1 MDLHG
6 KKVLVMGA
14 GISGIAVAKVAK
26 RLGADVTLSDAK
38 SADQLGSVPGVLAEN
53 GIRLI
58 AGEQREELLTG
69 LHLIITSP
77 GISINHPLLK
87 LAAQQGIEVI
97 SEVELA
103 FRLTR
108 APFVAITGTNGKTTT
123 TTLTGEMLKNAA
135 KNVVVGGNIGIAL
148 SEAVYNLAEDAIVV
162 AEISS
167 FQLEGV
173 HDFRPHACAILNLTP
188 DHIDRH
194 GTVQVYQEMKE
205 RVFARQTIGDYV
217 VLNYDDPVVRDM
229 AQRAPSQVIYFSGTQ
244 TLSTGA
250 YIKNGNIVLTLNGQ
264 TETVCPVEAMGIRGG
279 HNVQNA
285 LAACALVKVC
295 GVSVEVMADTLRRFK
310 GVEHRLE
317 YVTELD
323 GVKYYNDSKATNP
336 ESAIVALQAF
346 SEPVILIAGGYDK
359 GTDLSAF
366 MAEIKVHVR
375 ELILL
380 GQAADR
386 FAAAAEEHDIQSVHR
401 VATFAEAVA
410 LAAKLARSGE
420 SVVLSPAC
428 ASYDMFNN
436 YEERGRAFK
445 QMVSALRR

>member
-1 MDLHG
+1 MMDLRK
-6 KKVLVMGA
+6 KKVLVLGA
-14 GISGIAVAKVAK
+14 GISGVAVAKITK
-26 RLGADVTLSDAK
+26 GLGADVTLSDTK
-38 SADQLGSVPGVLAEN
+38 SAERLGTVPEVLARN
-53 GIRLI
+53 NIKLI
-58 AGEQREELLTG
+58 CGEQKEELLAG
-69 LHLIITSP
+69 VNLVIPSP
-77 GISINHPLLK
+77 GVSIKHSLIQRAK
-87 LAAQQGIEVI
+87 EKGIEVI

-123 TTLTGEMLKNAA
+123 TTLTGEILKNAG
-135 KNVVVGGNIGIAL
+135 KNVALGGNIGIAL

-173 HDFRPHACAILNLTP
+173 HLFRPRACAILNLSP

-194 GTVQVYQEMKE
+194 GTMHVYQEMKE
-205 RVFARQTIGDYV
+205 RIFARQTKEDYV
-217 VLNYDDPVVRDM
+217 ILNFDDPIVRAM
-229 AQRAPSQVIYFSGTQ
+229 AQRAPSRVVFFSNTQ
-244 TLSTGA
+244 ILAEGA
-250 YIKNGNIVLTLNGQ
+250 YVQDGNIVLSFGGK
-264 TETVCPVEAMGIRGG
+264 TERVCPVEEMGIRGG

-285 LAACALVKVC
+285 LAACALAKVC
-295 GVSVEVMADTLRRFK
+295 DVSTTDMADTLRRFK

-317 YVTELD
+317 FVEEIN

-346 SEPVILIAGGYDK
+346 SKPVILIAGGYDK
-359 GTDLSAF
+359 GTDLSSF
-366 MAEIKVHVR
+366 MAEVKTHVR

-386 FAAAAEEHDIQSVHR
+386 FAAAARDFPATHR
-401 VATFAEAVA
+401 VSTFADAVT
-410 LAAKLARSGE
+410 LATKLARSGE

-436 YEERGRAFK
+436 YEERGKAFK
-445 QMVSALRR
+445 QLVLALRR

>member
-1 MDLHG
+1 MELRG
-6 KKVLVMGA
+6 RKVLVMGA
-14 GISGIAVAKVAK
+14 GTSGVAVAKVTK
-26 RLGADVTLSDAK
+26 MLGAEVTLSDTKA
-38 SADQLGSVPGVLAEN
+38 AEQLGAVPEILARN
-53 GIRLI
+53 NIRLVT
-58 AGEQREELLTG
+58 GEQREELLTG
-69 LHLIITSP
+69 VQLIITSP
-77 GISINHPLLK
+77 GVSINHPLLRQ
-87 LAAQQGIEVI
+87 AVAQQIEVI

-123 TTLTGEMLKNAA
+123 TTLTAEILKNAG
-135 KNVVVGGNIGIAL
+135 KNVALGGNIGIAL

-173 HDFRPHACAILNLTP
+173 RDFRPHACAILNITP

-194 GTVQVYQEMKE
+194 GTVEGYQAMKK
-205 RVFARQTIGDYV
+205 RIFAKQTATDYV
-217 VLNYDDPVVRDM
+217 VLNYDDPVVRAM
-229 AQRAPSQVIYFSGTQ
+229 AQQTSSQVIFFSNTHILAEGAYVKDGMITLSFSG
-244 TLSTGA
+244 
-250 YIKNGNIVLTLNGQ
+250 K
-264 TETVCPVEAMGIRGG
+264 TETVCPVEEMGIRGK
-279 HNVQNA
+279 HNVHNA
-285 LAACALVKVC
+285 LAACALAKIC
-295 GVSVEVMADTLRRFK
+295 GISVAAMAATLRSFE

-317 YVTELD
+317 YVTEINN
-323 GVKYYNDSKATNP
+323 VKYYNDSKATNP

-359 GTDLSAF
+359 GTDLSSF
-366 MAEIKVHVR
+366 MTEVKSHVR

-380 GQAADR
+380 GPAADR
-386 FAAAAEEHDIQSVHR
+386 FAAAAGAHDIQAIHR
-401 VATFAEAVA
+401 VLTFDAAVA
-410 LAAKLARSGE
+410 LAAKLARPAE

-445 QMVSALRR
+445 QLVLALRR

>member
-1 MDLHG
+1 MDLTG

-14 GISGIAVAKVAK
+14 GISGVAVAKIAK
-26 RLGADVTLSDAK
+26 KLGAVVSISDTK
-38 SADQLGSVPGVLAEN
+38 SAAQLSSISETLVNNGIQLVSGEQTEQLLTDVQMIIPSPGV
-53 GIRLI
+53 
-58 AGEQREELLTG
+58 
-69 LHLIITSP
+69 
-77 GISINHPLLK
+77 SINHPLLQQA
-87 LAAQQGIEVI
+87 LIQGIEVI

-108 APFVAITGTNGKTTT
+108 AAFVAITGTNGKTTT
-123 TTLTGEMLKNAA
+123 TTLTGEILKKAGR
-135 KNVVVGGNIGIAL
+135 NVALGGNIGIAL

-173 HDFRPHACAILNLTP
+173 HTFRPHACAILNLTP

-194 GTVQVYQEMKE
+194 GTVEVYQKMKE
-205 RVFARQTIGDYV
+205 RIFARQTKDDYL
-217 VLNYDDPVVRDM
+217 VLNYDDPVVRAM
-229 AQRAPSQVIYFSGTQ
+229 AQHAPSQVIFFSNTQ
-244 TLSTGA
+244 DLSEGA
-250 YIKNGNIVLTLNGQ
+250 YVKNGNIVLSLGAK
-264 TETVCPVEAMGIRGG
+264 TEIVCPVEEMGIRGG

-285 LAACALVKVC
+285 LAACALAKVC
-295 GVSVEVMADTLRRFK
+295 GISVDVMAETLRHFT

-317 YVTELD
+317 YVAEIN

-336 ESAIVALQAF
+336 ESSVVALQAF
-346 SEPVILIAGGYDK
+346 REPVVLIAGGYDK
-359 GTDLSAF
+359 GTDLSFF
-366 MAEIKVHVR
+366 MEEIKTHVR

-386 FAAAAEEHDIQSVHR
+386 FAAAAGAHNIKSVHR
-401 VATFAEAVA
+401 VQTFADSVI

-428 ASYDMFNN
+428 ASYDMFTN
-436 YEERGRAFK
+436 YEERGRVFK
-445 QMVSALRR
+445 QQVLALRR

>member
-14 GISGIAVAKVAK
+14 GISGVAVAKIAQ

-38 SADQLGSVPGVLAEN
+38 PAEQLGAAPGVLAQHN
-53 GIRLI
+53 IRLVT
-58 AGEQREELLTG
+58 GEQREELLTG
-69 LHLIITSP
+69 VHLVIPSP
-77 GISINHPLLK
+77 GISINHPLLRQ
-87 LAAQQGIEVI
+87 AASKNIEII

-103 FRLTR
+103 FRMTR
-108 APFVAITGTNGKTTT
+108 APFIAITGTNGKTTT
-123 TTLTGEMLKNAA
+123 TALTYEILKKSGRQA
-135 KNVVVGGNIGIAL
+135 VLGGNIGIAL

-173 HDFRPHACAILNLTP
+173 HCFRPHACAVLNLTP

-194 GTVQVYQEMKE
+194 GTMQVYQAMKE
-205 RVFARQTIGDYV
+205 RIFARQTKDDYV
-217 VLNYDDPVVRDM
+217 ILNYDDSIVRAM
-229 AQRAPSQVIYFSGTQ
+229 ANQAPSQAVFFSNIRE
-244 TLSTGA
+244 LSEGA
-250 YIKNGNIVLTLNGQ
+250 FVKNGQIVLSFGGK
-264 TETVCPVEAMGIRGG
+264 TENICPVEEMGIRGG

-285 LAACALVKVC
+285 LAACALAKVC
-295 GVSVEVMADTLRRFK
+295 GVSGAVMAETLRHFR

-317 YVTELD
+317 YVAEIN

-346 SEPVILIAGGYDK
+346 AEPVILIAGGYDK
-359 GTDLSAF
+359 GTDLGSLMKEVKA
-366 MAEIKVHVR
+366 HVR

-386 FAAAAEEHDIQSVHR
+386 FAAAAEVHGIKAIHR
-401 VATFAEAVA
+401 ASTLADAVTMA
-410 LAAKLARSGE
+410 SKLAQSGE

-428 ASYDMFNN
+428 ASYDMFRN
-436 YEERGRAFK
+436 YEERGVIFK
-445 QMVSALRR
+445 QTVSALRR

>member
-1 MDLHG
+1 MELKG

-14 GISGIAVAKVAK
+14 GISGVAVAKITKA
-26 RLGADVTLSDAK
+26 LGADVTLSDAK
-38 SADQLGSVPGVLAEN
+38 SAEHLGAVPGILAQN
-53 GIRLI
+53 GIKLVC
-58 AGEQREELLTG
+58 GEQREDLMTG
-69 LHLIITSP
+69 VHLVIPSP
-77 GISINHPLLK
+77 GVSIKHPLL
-87 LAAQQGIEVI
+87 QQAKDKGIEVI

-103 FRLTR
+103 FQLTR

-123 TTLTGEMLKNAA
+123 TTLTGEMLKKAG
-135 KNVVVGGNIGIAL
+135 KNVALGGNIGIAL

-173 HDFRPHACAILNLTP
+173 HSFRPHACAVLNLTP

-194 GTVQVYQEMKE
+194 GTMEVYQEMKE
-205 RVFARQTIGDYV
+205 RIFARQTKSDYV
-217 VLNYDDPVVRDM
+217 ILNYDDPVVRAM
-229 AQRAPSQVIYFSGTQ
+229 ARQAPSRAVFFSITRIMDE
-244 TLSTGA
+244 GA
-250 YIKNGNIVLTLNGQ
+250 YVEDGNIVLSFNGRR
-264 TETVCPVEAMGIRGG
+264 EKVCPVEEMGIRGG

-285 LAACALVKVC
+285 LAACALAKVC
-295 GVSVEVMADTLRRFK
+295 GVSVDVMADTLRHFK

-317 YVTELD
+317 FVGEIN

-346 SEPVILIAGGYDK
+346 SEPVVLIAGGYDK
-359 GTDLSAF
+359 GTDLSSF
-366 MAEIKVHVR
+366 MAEVKIHVR

-386 FAAAAEEHDIQSVHR
+386 FAAAARDFPSIHR
-401 VATFAEAVA
+401 ITTFADAVT
-410 LAAKLARSGE
+410 LAAKLARPGE

-436 YEERGRAFK
+436 YEERGKVFK
-445 QMVSALRR
+445 QLVLALRR